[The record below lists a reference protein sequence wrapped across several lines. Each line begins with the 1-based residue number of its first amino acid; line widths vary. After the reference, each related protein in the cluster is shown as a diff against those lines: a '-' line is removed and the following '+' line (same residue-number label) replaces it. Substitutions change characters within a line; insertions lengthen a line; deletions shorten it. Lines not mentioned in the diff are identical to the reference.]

1 MSPADP
7 RRRRSAARGCTL
19 AAALAIFLAV
29 ILSPPGGVADAAAG
43 AAGAVAGAAGAA
55 AEVGALSVTMDRVL
69 TLLGETTRIV
79 ISGEAL
85 AELGAG
91 TTLAVRISGPAT
103 LAQLQQ
109 TVPALPEVGAFSA
122 AADSLPD
129 VARPVP
135 TEIHLPLPLSS
146 LPRTPGAYRVTVYA
160 QSGLVLL
167 ATGSTWMG
175 RVASREDPL
184 DLAFVWRAELG
195 VHRDR
200 AGVFFD
206 RVLEQACSTT
216 DPGDLPALAGLAGR
230 FPEWRFSL
238 AIEPVL
244 LAQLRDMADGY
255 SRADG
260 TGGVTEVGPE
270 DPAAQS
276 AASVLA
282 GLVETGATGTVEV
295 GVSPFAGPDLGILA
309 AQGWRDGF
317 EQIQL
322 GKQEL
327 IQTMRLGLPP
337 TGAWSPGLDLSS
349 SGLGDYGKASI
360 DHVLVDAKVATSLAE
375 PPSKETVAVRA
386 RNDQSDRVTLVFAD
400 SELRALMA
408 TPWDPGVL
416 FAGIACVLASAD
428 RDALVLTQDPEFTL
442 PPSAYVDAIG
452 EELRKY
458 PWVRTQTMS
467 DLLESHPPDSR
478 PVLLSRESTTPT
490 GYIAETIFA
499 AVKEAHALVDDLA
512 VAAEPVSLPL
522 EAARRSLF
530 VAESRWWSRSGVG
543 PEEASAGLG
552 YAVNAGAI
560 AQTELEKIDLPRAT
574 DGLIFGREGELRL
587 VAENGTD
594 YDVTA
599 ELRLSGEGLD
609 FPQGEVVD
617 VELAPGGNEIAVPVR
632 GEGSCEVGAVLLAG
646 DTVLGETVGSLR
658 FVTLVNVLPW
668 TILAI
673 AVIGGVVLAL
683 LYRRQRR
690 RHRLA

>member
-7 RRRRSAARGCTL
+7 RRRRTAARGSTL
-19 AAALAIFLAV
+19 AAVLAIFLTV
-29 ILSPPGGVADAAAG
+29 ILSTPAGAAG
-43 AAGAVAGAAGAA
+43 AAGAAAGAAGAA
-55 AEVGALSVTMDRVL
+55 AEVGALSVTMDRAL
-69 TLLGETTRIV
+69 TLLGETTRMV

-91 TTLAVRISGPAT
+91 ATLAVRISGPAT
-103 LAQLQQ
+103 FAQLQQ
-109 TVPALPEVGAFSA
+109 AVPALPEVGSFSV

-135 TEIHLPLPLSS
+135 TEIHLPLPLTG

-160 QSGLVLL
+160 QSGYVLL
-167 ATGSTWMG
+167 ATGNTWMG
-175 RVASREDPL
+175 RVAPREDPL

-206 RVLEQACSTT
+206 RVLEQACSSA
-216 DPGDLPALAGLAGR
+216 DSGDLLALAGLAAR
-230 FPEWRFSL
+230 FPQWRFGL
-238 AIEPVL
+238 ALEPVL
-244 LAQLRDMADGY
+244 LTQLRDMADGY
-255 SRADG
+255 SRVDG
-260 TGGVTEVGPE
+260 VGAVAEVGPE

-282 GLVETGATGTVEV
+282 GLVEVGASDTVEV
-295 GVSPFAGPDLGILA
+295 GVSPFAGPDLGLLA

-337 TGAWSPGLDLSS
+337 AGAWSPGLDLSS

-360 DHVLVDAKVATSLAE
+360 DHVLVDAEVATSLAE
-375 PPSKETVAVRA
+375 PPGKGTVAVRA
-386 RNDQSDRVTLVFAD
+386 RNDQSDRCTLVFSD

-408 TPWDPGVL
+408 APWDPAVL
-416 FAGIACVLASAD
+416 FAGIAYVLASAD

-442 PPSAYVDAIG
+442 PPSAYVEAIG

-478 PVLLSRESTTPT
+478 PLLLGSETTPPT

-512 VAAEPVSLPL
+512 AAAEPVSLPL

-530 VAESRWWSRSGVG
+530 VAESRWWSRSGVS

-552 YAVNAGAI
+552 YAVDAGAI
-560 AQTELEKIDLPRAT
+560 AQAELEKIDLPRVA
-574 DGLIFGREGELRL
+574 DGLILGRQGELRL
-587 VAENGTD
+587 VADNGTD

-609 FPQGEVVD
+609 FPQGEIVH

-632 GEGSCEVGAVLLAG
+632 GEGSREVGAALLAG
-646 DTVLGETVGSLR
+646 DTVLGETVGRLR
-658 FVTLVNVLPW
+658 FVTLEDVLPW

-673 AVIGGVVLAL
+673 AVIGGIVLTL

-690 RHRLA
+690 RRRPS